1 MAKVGV
7 YINDLLTKVES
18 LESTQ
23 NSVMGFIRANHI
35 TEIVLQKA
43 RLSSNLSQQK
53 SLDTTT
59 EYGYEEQKLVMDI
72 GRF

>member
-1 MAKVGV
+1 
-7 YINDLLTKVES
+7 
-18 LESTQ
+18 
-23 NSVMGFIRANHI
+23 MGFIRANHI